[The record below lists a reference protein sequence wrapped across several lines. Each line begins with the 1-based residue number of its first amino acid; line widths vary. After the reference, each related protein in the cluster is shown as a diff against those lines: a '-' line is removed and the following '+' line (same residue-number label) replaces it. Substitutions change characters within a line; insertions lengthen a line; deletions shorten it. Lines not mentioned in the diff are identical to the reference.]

1 MHQQRINNVNLRNQF
16 YKELDKYMPKF
27 ITLFRDKATKTGKIA
42 EELTKLMRIYD
53 LQLQSSLPL
62 RHFVC
67 GSVGSFTLS
76 RRVNHSAFIWACLL
90 HILKCPG
97 QRFLCQG
104 ISASVKLATVAV
116 KKGKKVEEEEPQQP
130 APPAADA
137 AAIAPP
143 AASTPAAAGAA
154 EEEEEEEYVVEKVL
168 DRRVVKGKVEFLL
181 KWKGF
186 SDEDNTWEPEENL
199 DCPDLIAAYMQ
210 KHKEKE
216 EKKKESKR
224 KSTSEASGESE
235 ERAGKKRKEEGEK
248 TRGFGRGLQPERIIG
263 ATDSSGELMFLMK
276 WKNSDEA
283 DLVPAKEANVKCPQ
297 VVISF
302 YEERLTWHS
311 YPTEEEE
318 KKEEDKKD

>member
-1 MHQQRINNVNLRNQF
+1 MFRTSIVDVSYRSCGHKDVSACHGSNPRTHWWTPVMREAVRLK
-16 YKELDKYMPKF
+16 KESYRAFLAYGTPEAADRYRQSKQIAARMVAEAKTWAWEEF
-27 ITLFRDKATKTGKIA
+27 VEAMKKDFRMA
-42 EELTKLMRIYD
+42 
-53 LQLQSSLPL
+53 SSA
-62 RHFVC
+62 
-67 GSVGSFTLS
+67 
-76 RRVNHSAFIWACLL
+76 N
-90 HILKCPG
+90 
-97 QRFLCQG
+97 
-104 ISASVKLATVAV
+104 VKLATIAA
-116 KKGKKVEEEEPQQP
+116 KKSKKAEEEEQP
-130 APPAADA
+130 APAAADA
-137 AAIAPP
+137 ATTVAAAAAAP
-143 AASTPAAAGAA
+143 AAPAAAAAA

-199 DCPDLIAAYMQ
+199 DCPDLIAEYMQ

-216 EKKKESKR
+216 EKKRESKR
-224 KSTSEASGESE
+224 KASSEATGDLE

-248 TRGFGRGLQPERIIG
+248 ARGFGRGLQPERIIG

-311 YPTEEEE
+311 YPTEEED

>member
-1 MHQQRINNVNLRNQF
+1 MQYWCGGYHNPQAEQHRLGALPRKREGHVYASPCNEQVTCPTFRPMSAGIFPSPLQPSTIDDEWMFWGEF
-16 YKELDKYMPKF
+16 Y
-27 ITLFRDKATKTGKIA
+27 
-42 EELTKLMRIYD
+42 
-53 LQLQSSLPL
+53 SLY
-62 RHFVC
+62 
-67 GSVGSFTLS
+67 
-76 RRVNHSAFIWACLL
+76 
-90 HILKCPG
+90 
-97 QRFLCQG
+97 
-104 ISASVKLATVAV
+104 VKLATVV
-116 KKGKKVEEEEPQQP
+116 GKKGKKAEEEEQQP
-130 APPAADA
+130 AAPAAAAAPPAATA
-137 AAIAPP
+137 AA
-143 AASTPAAAGAA
+143 AAAAA

-199 DCPDLIAAYMQ
+199 DCPDLIAEYMQ

-224 KSTSEASGESE
+224 KATSEASGDSE
-235 ERAGKKRKEEGEK
+235 ERGSKRKKEEGEK
-248 TRGFGRGLQPERIIG
+248 ARGFGRGLQPERIIG

-283 DLVPAKEANVKCPQ
+283 DLVPAKEANIKCPQ

-318 KKEEDKKD
+318 KKEEEKKD

>member
-1 MHQQRINNVNLRNQF
+1 MFSVV
-16 YKELDKYMPKF
+16 YKE
-27 ITLFRDKATKTGKIA
+27 
-42 EELTKLMRIYD
+42 
-53 LQLQSSLPL
+53 SS
-62 RHFVC
+62 
-67 GSVGSFTLS
+67 SD
-76 RRVNHSAFIWACLL
+76 
-90 HILKCPG
+90 
-97 QRFLCQG
+97 
-104 ISASVKLATVAV
+104 VKLAAVA
-116 KKGKKVEEEEPQQP
+116 KKSKKAEDEEQP
-130 APPAADA
+130 AAPA
-137 AAIAPP
+137 
-143 AASTPAAAGAA
+143 PAAAAATATAATEEAPPVEAAAAAAAPATAAAPA

-168 DRRVVKGKVEFLL
+168 DRRVVRGKVEFLL

-199 DCPDLIAAYMQ
+199 DCPDLIAEYMQ
-210 KHKEKE
+210 KHKERE

-224 KSTSEASGESE
+224 KASSEASGDAE
-235 ERAGKKRKEEGEK
+235 ERASKKRKEEGDK
-248 TRGFGRGLQPERIIG
+248 ARGFGRGLQPERIIG

-318 KKEEDKKD
+318 KKEEEKKD

>member
-1 MHQQRINNVNLRNQF
+1 SDFDFHPTPCEKV
-16 YKELDKYMPKF
+16 
-27 ITLFRDKATKTGKIA
+27 
-42 EELTKLMRIYD
+42 
-53 LQLQSSLPL
+53 SSED
-62 RHFVC
+62 
-67 GSVGSFTLS
+67 S
-76 RRVNHSAFIWACLL
+76 
-90 HILKCPG
+90 
-97 QRFLCQG
+97 
-104 ISASVKLATVAV
+104 KLAAVAA
-116 KKGKKVEEEEPQQP
+116 KKGKKVEEEEEQQQQQPAPPP

-137 AAIAPP
+137 PVAEAAAAAPP
-143 AASTPAAAGAA
+143 A

-186 SDEDNTWEPEENL
+186 SEEDNTWEPEENL
-199 DCPDLIAAYMQ
+199 DCPDLIAEYMQ

-216 EKKKESKR
+216 EKKKEGKRKAASEGSGEAEERGSKR
-224 KSTSEASGESE
+224 K
-235 ERAGKKRKEEGEK
+235 KEEGEK
-248 TRGFGRGLQPERIIG
+248 ARGFGRGLQPERIIG